1 MKSSFKTVDLARVK
15 TVSLK
20 RRKSLT
26 SFKKMAKVMDGSG
39 AARFFDSLPGFLK
52 ADDLKALIRAII
64 SARRKNKPVVV
75 MAGGHLIKV
84 GLNPVIIDLIQS
96 DMITDLCLNGAGLI
110 HDSEIAL
117 AGRTSE
123 DVVAGIADGSFG
135 MSRETAELFAAV
147 TAFAEEQKTGLGEA
161 AGIVLEERKVR
172 YRKYSLLAAC
182 RRKRIPAIISIAVDT
197 DIVCQHPGFDPA
209 AAARASHHDFK
220 ILAREISRGENGG
233 VFINIGSAVIL
244 PEVFLKALT
253 VARNIYGK
261 PHKIVTANFDMI
273 SHYRPV
279 TNVVNRP
286 TLHGGKGYNF
296 AGHHEIMIPLLAWGI
311 KGMLKEEEKQVIR
324 SHKPRR

>member
-1 MKSSFKTVDLARVK
+1 LKSFFKTVDVARVE

-26 SFKKMAKVMDGSG
+26 SLKKTAKVMDGSG
-39 AARFFDSLPGFLK
+39 AVRFFDTLPRFLK

-64 SARRKNKPVVV
+64 SARRKNKPVIIMV
-75 MAGGHLIKV
+75 GGHLIKA

-96 DMITDLCLNGAGLI
+96 DMITGLCLDGAGLI
-110 HDSEIAL
+110 HDGEIAL

-123 DVVAGIADGSFG
+123 DVAAGIADGSFG
-135 MSRETAELFAAV
+135 MSRETAELFVAV
-147 TAFAEEQKTGLGEA
+147 TAFAEEQQTGLGEA

-172 YRKYSLLAAC
+172 YPKYSVLAAC
-182 RRKRIPAIISIAVDT
+182 GRKRIPAMISIAVDT

-209 AAARASHHDFK
+209 AAARARHHDFK

-233 VFINIGSAVIL
+233 MFINIGSAMIL
-244 PEVFLKALT
+244 QEVFLKALT

-261 PHKIVTANFDMI
+261 PHKIITANFDMV
-273 SHYRPV
+273 SHYRPA
-279 TNVVNRP
+279 TNVVKRP

-296 AGHHEIMIPLLAWGI
+296 AGHHEIIIPLLA
-311 KGMLKEEEKQVIR
+311 
-324 SHKPRR
+324 